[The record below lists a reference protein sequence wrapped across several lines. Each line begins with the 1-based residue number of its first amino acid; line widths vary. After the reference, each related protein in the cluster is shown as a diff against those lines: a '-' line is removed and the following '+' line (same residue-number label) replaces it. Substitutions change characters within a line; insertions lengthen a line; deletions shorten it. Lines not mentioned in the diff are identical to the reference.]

1 MINTFTFTTEQLDA
15 LSKVRAAAANT
26 AKARTAR
33 DTVEQAAKA
42 ANRAVKIWA
51 SEKAK
56 AEQAKTAADDKAE
69 KARAKA
75 AALAD
80 KAEQAERAA
89 DKAVAKAKAAHAD
102 AVQAKAEKADAD
114 KAAKADAKA
123 IKADKAADKAKADA
137 VQAKADAVQAKADA
151 KTAAEQAKTATALV
165 ERAAA
170 KVADAKD
177 TATKAAAALVDAAD
191 ALDACDDAAT
201 LAVAKAKNADA
212 DARAAAVANA
222 KADTVAKYN
231 GNAAALLRV
240 RKFDDKNKAVDAVA
254 EYASVAATIK
264 ANSADAAAVFTAKAA
279 VKLDATALLSD
290 DGRKAANKAADGV
303 RRLVAAYH
311 NGDADAADKANSLIC
326 DYYRTLGLGDIKPRR
341 KGKAS
346 DVADILCAAYDITD
360 SMDDTAAAV
369 KAIGLKIQASACA
382 SVQARDKRDALAAEY
397 ADKDRKAAER
407 AAAKAERDAKRKAAD
422 GKPNADAVKT
432 IINPSDADKGNAVA

>member
-1 MINTFTFTTEQLDA
+1 MDTMNSKYTFTAEQIDA
-15 LSKVRAAAANT
+15 LSKVRAAAGNT
-26 AKARTAR
+26 AKARTER

-42 ANRAVKIWA
+42 ANRAAKIWA

-69 KARAKA
+69 KAKAKA
-75 AALAD
+75 AALAA
-80 KAEQAERAA
+80 KAEQAEQAAAKAA
-89 DKAVAKAKAAHAD
+89 DKAKAAHAD
-102 AVQAKAEKADAD
+102 ADKAKAEKADAD
-114 KAAKADAKA
+114 KVAKADAKA
-123 IKADKAADKAKADA
+123 NKADKAADK
-137 VQAKADAVQAKADA
+137 AKADAVQAKADA
-151 KTAAEQAKTATALV
+151 KTAAEQAKTAAALV

-177 TATKAAAALVDAAD
+177 TAAKAAAALVDAAA

-201 LAVAKAKNADA
+201 LAVARAKAADA
-212 DARAAAVANA
+212 DARAAAVAKA

-240 RKFDDKNKAVDAVA
+240 RKFDDKHKGIDAVA

-279 VKLDATALLSD
+279 VKLDAVALLSD

-326 DYYRTLGLGDIKPRR
+326 DYYRALGLGDIKPRR

-369 KAIGLKIQASACA
+369 KAIGVKIQASACA
-382 SVQARDKRDALAAEY
+382 SVQARDKRDALALEY
-397 ADKDRKAAER
+397 AEKDRKAAER

-422 GKPNADAVKT
+422 GKPGPDAVKT